1 MYDSLFCFKGRQAE
15 LFISMYAAA
24 VSKTGSIILGTFCS
38 GYYVLHKAWIW
49 IFATLLLAFR
59 LLSRLVRSCQE
70 KKGAGSVLLLT

>member
-24 VSKTGSIILGTFCS
+24 VSKTGSIILGTFYS
-38 GYYVLHKAWIW
+38 GYYVLHKAWTW